1 MENIFG
7 EELTKIRESCY
18 PGLSL
23 RRVGIILH
31 QKHENEFGEYFYTQ
45 LYKMEA
51 GTIIPSADL
60 VHKILDAYGYPKGRR
75 AHLMSLL
82 SAVSAY
88 ARMHGISS
96 HGPSVERAAAL
107 LYRKVK
113 KQK

>member
-1 MENIFG
+1 MGNIFG
-7 EELTKIRESCY
+7 EEFTKIRHGRY

-23 RRVGIILH
+23 RRVGMILH
-31 QKHENEFGEYFYTQ
+31 EERPNEFGEYFYTQ
-45 LYKMEA
+45 LYKIEA

-60 VHKILDAYGYPKGRR
+60 VHKILDAYGHPKNQR

-82 SAVSAY
+82 SAVSAH

-96 HGPSVERAAAL
+96 HGPSIERAAAL

>member
-31 QKHENEFGEYFYTQ
+31 EEHGFGEYFYTQ
-45 LYKMEA
+45 LSKMEK

-60 VHKILDAYGYPKGRR
+60 VHKILDAYGYPKSQRL
-75 AHLMSLL
+75 HIMDLL
-82 SAVSAY
+82 SVMSAHS
-88 ARMHGISS
+88 RMHDMSP
-96 HGPSVERAAAL
+96 HGPSIERRAAL

-113 KQK
+113 RKK